1 MTTTWNMLGHMDL
14 WHSNAIAQSC
24 SLTASVSV
32 LTPCATNPHQSTRC
46 HHQLNRLVAWVS
58 RSPLHSQTNRRNYI
72 ITLFNPMHFWKMRH
86 GDFFLSFL
94 QLRYEIRPQVTI
106 IAPVIIKLVCLCSRW
121 PDCRSQASAGCLLQP
136 SLCRVSYSLV
146 KTEVKAP
153 RAHPSNSCWLSFSE
167 KKSLPS
173 SVSVPLPDLLG
184 QLVTLTEW

>member
-1 MTTTWNMLGHMDL
+1 MRSLKVAVWQRVSAFWPPVPQILISQPAAITSWTGWLHESADLGCTARPTAGIM
-14 WHSNAIAQSC
+14 QS
-24 SLTASVSV
+24 L
-32 LTPCATNPHQSTRC
+32 C
-46 HHQLNRLVAWVS
+46 HEY
-58 RSPLHSQTNRRNYI
+58 YI